1 MQINREKLLN
11 KVKTEVRELQ
21 LQSLHNAVIISLVR
35 QQPSQQLK
43 RSWDIEIKVGK
54 RPIFQLPAKVNIMQV
69 FDRMK
74 GKLLILGNPG
84 GGKTTTLLELAR
96 RLVIRAEKD
105 VNTPI
110 PVLLELSTWQNNNQ
124 EISDWLVE
132 QLKFKYNI
140 PKKVARNWLENQQVL
155 PLIDGFERVSPE
167 LSEYCLEMIN
177 KFSVDFQPKHLVI
190 CSSFAAYKNC
200 QNKFRVNAAVLLQP
214 LANSQ
219 IQDYLLVARSR
230 ELWNYL
236 QDEPELLNL
245 AKTPLMLS
253 MMTLAYE
260 EILIAAWRRITSKEG
275 REKYLLNAYIRSQLG
290 GENNYKWY
298 ARNQEPL
305 PEQTRRWLRW
315 LAQRMAVENIQ
326 EFRIEKL
333 QSSWLD
339 PHGELQTY
347 QLIVNLISVLF
358 WGFTFG
364 FIFTLVWELKE
375 GLISGAV
382 GGLIGGRFGLP
393 GLKNLVLR
401 IVLFSNGHIPWNY
414 RRFLNY
420 SASRLLLQRVG
431 DRYQFIHHLLYKHFT
446 EM

>member
-1 MQINREKLLN
+1 MQRNRNKLLN
-11 KVKTEVRELQ
+11 TVKREVLQ
-21 LQSLHNAVIISLVR
+21 LRSQSLHNAVIINLVR
-35 QQPSQQLK
+35 QQPPQQLK
-43 RSWDIEIKVGK
+43 RSWDLEVKVGK
-54 RPIFQLPAKVNIMQV
+54 RPIFQIPPKVNIMQV

-74 GKLLILGNPG
+74 GKLLLLGNPG

-96 RLVIRAEKD
+96 RLVIRTEKD
-105 VNTPI
+105 TNTPI
-110 PVLLELSTWQNNNQ
+110 PVLLDLSKWKNHNQ

-140 PKKVARNWLENQQVL
+140 PKKVTREWLENQQLL
-155 PLIDGFERVSPE
+155 PLIDGLDRVSPE
-167 LSEYCLEMIN
+167 LSEHYLESIN
-177 KFSVDFQPKHLVI
+177 KFSIDFQPKHLVV
-190 CSSFAAYKNC
+190 CSSFTTYKNC
-200 QNKFRVNAAVLLQP
+200 HNKLRVNAAVLLQP
-214 LANSQ
+214 LTNSQ
-219 IQDYLLVARSR
+219 IKDYLFVARSR
-230 ELWNYL
+230 ELWNYIEE
-236 QDEPELLNL
+236 EPELLNL

-275 REKYLLNAYIRSQLG
+275 REKYLLNAYIRYQLG
-290 GENNYKWY
+290 GETNYKWY
-298 ARNQEPL
+298 SRNQEPL
-305 PEQTRRWLRW
+305 PEQTRRWLAW
-315 LAQRMAVENIQ
+315 LAKQMAAENIQ

-339 PHGELQTY
+339 ANGEVQTY
-347 QLIVNLISVLF
+347 QLIINLISVLF

-364 FIFTLVWELKE
+364 FIFTLVWKLKA
-375 GLISGAV
+375 GLISGAI

-393 GLKNLVLR
+393 GVKNLVLR

-420 SASRLLLQRVG
+420 ASSRLLLQRIG

>member
-1 MQINREKLLN
+1 MQRNRDKLLN
-11 KVKTEVRELQ
+11 TVKREVLQ
-21 LQSLHNAVIISLVR
+21 LRSQSLHHAVIVNLVR
-35 QQPSQQLK
+35 QQPPQQLK
-43 RSWDIEIKVGK
+43 RSWDLEVKVGK

-96 RLVIRAEKD
+96 RLIIRAEKEA
-105 VNTPI
+105 NTPI
-110 PVLLELSTWQNNNQ
+110 PVLLDLSKWQNNNR

-132 QLKFKYNI
+132 ELKFQYNI
-140 PKKVARNWLENQQVL
+140 PNKITRKWLENQLLL
-155 PLIDGFERVSPE
+155 PLIDGFDQVSLE
-167 LSEYCLEMIN
+167 LSEYCLEKIN

-200 QNKFRVNAAVLLQP
+200 QNKLRVNAAVLLQP
-214 LANSQ
+214 LKNSQ

-230 ELWNYL
+230 ELWNYI

-245 AKTPLMLS
+245 AKIPLMLS

-260 EILIAAWRRITSKEG
+260 EILIAAWRRITSKDG

-298 ARNQEPL
+298 SKNQEPL
-305 PEQTRRWLRW
+305 PEQTRRWLTW
-315 LAQRMAVENIQ
+315 LAQRMAAENTQ

-364 FIFTLVWELKE
+364 FIFTLIWELKE
-375 GLISGAV
+375 GLISGAI
-382 GGLIGGRFGLP
+382 GGLIGGLIGLP

-420 SASRLLLQRVG
+420 ASSQLLLQRIG

>member
-1 MQINREKLLN
+1 MQRNRDKLLN
-11 KVKTEVRELQ
+11 TVKREVLQ
-21 LQSLHNAVIISLVR
+21 LRLQSLHHAVIVNLVR
-35 QQPSQQLK
+35 EQPPQQLK

-74 GKLLILGNPG
+74 GKLLLLGNPG

-96 RLVIRAEKD
+96 RLVIRMEKD
-105 VNTPI
+105 PNLPI
-110 PVLLELSTWQNNNQ
+110 PVLLDLSTWKNNNQ

-140 PKKVARNWLENQQVL
+140 PKKVTRKWLENHLLL
-155 PLIDGFERVSPE
+155 PLIDGFDRVSPE
-167 LSEYCLEMIN
+167 LSEHCLEKIN
-177 KFSVDFQPKHLVI
+177 KFSVDFQPKHLVV
-190 CSSFAAYKNC
+190 CSSFVAYKNC
-200 QNKFRVNAAVLLQP
+200 QNKLRVNAAVLLQP
-214 LANSQ
+214 LTNSQ

-230 ELWNYL
+230 ELWNYI

-260 EILIAAWRRITSKEG
+260 EILIAAWRRITSKQG

-290 GENNYKWY
+290 GETNYKWY
-298 ARNQEPL
+298 SRGQEPL
-305 PEQTRRWLRW
+305 PEQTRRWLAW
-315 LAQRMAVENIQ
+315 LAQRMAAENIQ

-333 QSSWLD
+333 NSSWLD
-339 PHGELQTY
+339 PNGELQTY
-347 QLIVNLISVLF
+347 QLIINLISVLF

-364 FIFTLVWELKE
+364 FILTLVWELKE
-375 GLISGAV
+375 GLISGAI

-420 SASRLLLQRVG
+420 SASRLLLQRLG

>member
-1 MQINREKLLN
+1 MQRNREKLLN
-11 KVKTEVRELQ
+11 TVKTKVLQ
-21 LQSLHNAVIISLVR
+21 LRLQSLHHAVIINLVR
-35 QQPSQQLK
+35 QQPPQQLK
-43 RSWDIEIKVGK
+43 RSWDLEVKVGK

-74 GKLLILGNPG
+74 GKLLLLGNPG

-96 RLVIRAEKD
+96 RLVIRAEKEEK
-105 VNTPI
+105 TSI
-110 PVLLELSTWQNNNQ
+110 PVLLDLSTWQNNNQ
-124 EISDWLVE
+124 EISDWLVD

-140 PKKVARNWLENQQVL
+140 PKKVTINWLENQQLL
-155 PLIDGFERVSPE
+155 PLIDGFDQISPE
-167 LSEYCLEMIN
+167 LSEHCLEGIN
-177 KFSVDFQPKHLVI
+177 KFSVDFQPKHLVV

-200 QNKFRVNAAVLLQP
+200 HNKLRVNAAVLLQP
-214 LANSQ
+214 LKNSQ
-219 IQDYLLVARSR
+219 IRDYLLVARSR
-230 ELWNYL
+230 ELWNYI

-260 EILIAAWRRITSKEG
+260 EILIAAWRRITSKHG

-290 GENNYKWY
+290 GETNYKWY
-298 ARNQEPL
+298 SRGQEPL
-305 PEQTRRWLRW
+305 PEQTRRWLAW
-315 LAQRMAVENIQ
+315 LAQRMAAENIQ

-339 PHGELQTY
+339 PNGELQTY
-347 QLIVNLISVLF
+347 QLIINLISVLF

-364 FIFTLVWELKE
+364 FIFTLVWELKQ
-375 GLISGAV
+375 GLISGAI
-382 GGLIGGRFGLP
+382 GGLIGGRFGFP
-393 GLKNLVLR
+393 GIKKLVLR

-420 SASRLLLQRVG
+420 ASSRFLLQRIG
-431 DRYQFIHHLLYKHFT
+431 DRYQFIHHLLYKHFI